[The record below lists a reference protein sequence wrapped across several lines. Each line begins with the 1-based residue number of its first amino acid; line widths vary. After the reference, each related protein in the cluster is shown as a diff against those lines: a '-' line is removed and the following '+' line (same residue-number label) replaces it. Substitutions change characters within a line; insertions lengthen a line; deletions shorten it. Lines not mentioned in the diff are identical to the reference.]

1 MADRASP
8 PSVPLDLPSFNQ
20 VNQRNSIHHQ
30 THQNYQNYQNQRSS
44 RNSGTDWD
52 QPPPRPNPFAP
63 NPSAPNLPRLNALP
77 FQWRVSA
84 SAPLRKRQNPVH
96 STPTPRKRSSRKKS
110 SPSNSHRSPHTPTV
124 SFFSMATSSRSLRPS
139 RSRSSRS
146 DRKNRLQVVPNVPET
161 GAENTGREPSRSRA
175 RSKRLPLPVLFGIRL
190 LILGVGLGVIAG
202 TLLAAIDPD
211 YPLAAETTDTHPSD
225 PNPAQGG
232 KKILPVSARNSLV
245 LKSEMTE
252 LTQQL
257 QGLANQQPDLITGA
271 FVVDLDTGNYAQ
283 INGDRSFATASMIK
297 VHILVGFFQE
307 VDAGNI
313 DLTEKLTMR
322 QDLVAPHA
330 GEMQYLPV
338 GTQFSALET
347 AEEMIRISDNTATNM
362 LIDRLGGIA
371 AVNQRFK
378 QWGLK
383 QTVLN
388 EWLPDLEGTNVS
400 SPQDLV
406 TLMSMVEQGQLV
418 SLRSRDRLL
427 AILRTPVT
435 NTLLPQGIGEGATIA
450 HKTGDIGT
458 LVGDVGLIDMPNGKR
473 YLAAMMVQRP
483 FNDNRAQ
490 ELIRQMS
497 RATYDYLDKLPV
509 IEPRPNTV
517 TPSGIL
523 TQQGQ
528 VVSPA
533 SLPVNLPTSD
543 SNQ

>member
-1 MADRASP
+1 
-8 PSVPLDLPSFNQ
+8 
-20 VNQRNSIHHQ
+20 
-30 THQNYQNYQNQRSS
+30 
-44 RNSGTDWD
+44 
-52 QPPPRPNPFAP
+52 
-63 NPSAPNLPRLNALP
+63 
-77 FQWRVSA
+77 
-84 SAPLRKRQNPVH
+84 
-96 STPTPRKRSSRKKS
+96 
-110 SPSNSHRSPHTPTV
+110 
-124 SFFSMATSSRSLRPS
+124 MATSSRSLRSS
-139 RSRSSRS
+139 RLRSSRS
-146 DRKNRLQVVPNVPET
+146 DRKNRFQVVPNAPEL
-161 GAENTGREPSRSRA
+161 GQIQGSEKSSQELNRGSGREPGKSRG
-175 RSKRLPLPVLFGIRL
+175 RSKRLPLPVLYGIRL

-211 YPLAAETTDTHPSD
+211 YQVAGETPD
-225 PNPAQGG
+225 PNGTDPGLVQGE
-232 KKILPVSARNSLV
+232 KKVLPVAARNTLV

-257 QGLANQQPDLITGA
+257 QALANEQPDLVAGA

-283 INGDRSFATASMIK
+283 LNGQRSFATASMIK

-313 DLTEKLTMR
+313 DLAEQLTMR

-330 GEMQYLPV
+330 GDMQYLPV

-378 QWGLK
+378 EWGLK

-418 SLRSRDRLL
+418 SIRSRDRLL
-427 AILRTPVT
+427 AILRTPIT
-435 NTLLPQGIGEGATIA
+435 NTLLPQGLGEGATIA

-473 YLAAMMVQRP
+473 YLAAMMVERP

-497 RATYDYLDKLPV
+497 RASYDYLEKLPV
-509 IEPRPNTV
+509 SE
-517 TPSGIL
+517 TPQNRETPAGIL

-533 SLPVNLPTSD
+533 SLPVNISTPG
-543 SNQ
+543 Q